1 MKCSDRKNAGQILL
15 GLGILTLIIL
25 LYPFGTFVYG
35 LVFSYTYEFDQPGSV
50 NWDPLPQL
58 AIACIVG
65 LVLSSMAIFGGLK
78 LTRTKTLD
86 LFLFFHGTI
95 LCLFGVLGAIFYTIA
110 HSEISSGLSQSEF
123 LVPLL
128 FVISLV
134 LGIVFVWKE
143 YYSLKELKKS
153 NKPAPQPPNK
163 PSDEP

>member
-1 MKCSDRKNAGQILL
+1 MKCPDRKIAGWILL
-15 GLGILTLIIL
+15 GLGILTLILL
-25 LYPFGTFVYG
+25 LYPFLTFVFG
-35 LVFSYTYEFDQPGSV
+35 LTFSYTYEFDQPGSV
-50 NWDPLPQL
+50 DWDPLPQF

-95 LCLFGVLGAIFYTIA
+95 LCLFGVLGSIFYAIA
-110 HSEISSGLSQSEF
+110 HSEISSGLGQSEF

-134 LGIVFVWKE
+134 LGIVFVWKG
-143 YYSLKELKKS
+143 YYFLKEFKKS

-163 PSDEP
+163 PSDKP